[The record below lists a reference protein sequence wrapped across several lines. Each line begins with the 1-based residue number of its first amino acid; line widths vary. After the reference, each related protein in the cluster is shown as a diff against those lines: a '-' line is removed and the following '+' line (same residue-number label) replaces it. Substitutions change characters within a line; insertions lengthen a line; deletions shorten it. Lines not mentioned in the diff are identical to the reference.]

1 MAKEHGIFIYEE
13 ATALTIPKESSAGLQ
28 VVIGTAPVNM
38 LENPEAAVNVPVLAL
53 SSKEAQ
59 ANLGYSMDFKK
70 FTLCQTMYITA
81 NVCIV
86 SPVIYINVLDPAKH
100 KKDLPEQTVA
110 VDEYQATVEIEGILK
125 KGLAVKAGETALEE
139 GTDYTLTFDTDG

>member
-28 VVIGTAPVNM
+28 VVVGTAPVNM
-38 LENPEAAVNVPVLAL
+38 LEDPEAAVNTLILAL

-59 ANLGYSMDFKK
+59 ANLGYSMNFKE

-81 NVCIV
+81 NVCVV
-86 SPVIYINVLDPAKH
+86 SPVTYINVLDPKSI
-100 KKDLPEQTVA
+100 KRTCRSRR
-110 VDEYQATVEIEGILK
+110 
-125 KGLAVKAGETALEE
+125 
-139 GTDYTLTFDTDG
+139 